1 MQIRSFGA
9 DLIAVSPE
17 LPDFT
22 LTMAEKHN
30 IPIDVVS
37 DATSE
42 VLKKYRLWFAVPQ
55 EIKELYRDT
64 LGINLDKHNGEG
76 RWELP
81 VPATYVLDGQG
92 VVRAGV
98 ADPDHTVRM
107 DIEEILAALEL
118 IGQGK

>member
-1 MQIRSFGA
+1 M
-9 DLIAVSPE
+9 
-17 LPDFT
+17 
-22 LTMAEKHN
+22 
-30 IPIDVVS
+30 VS

-55 EIKELYRDT
+55 EIKELYRDKF
-64 LGINLDKHNGEG
+64 GINLEKHNGEG

-107 DIEEILAALEL
+107 DIEDILKALSEIR
-118 IGQGK
+118 GSQ